1 MVRIVSDVVKMF
13 DAMSTDY
20 DDLKDLFYSWFFSRI
35 HYFIAKYII
44 KRNDLKKVLDIGC
57 GTGFQSF
64 LHAAAGSSVEAFDI
78 SPELIA
84 AANEKIRKFDYSK
97 LEMFPVYFDFVEKY
111 NRAIKAIV
119 NLRLGS
125 KICTPPTFRVA
136 NAEQI
141 PYKNEEFDHINCCGS
156 VLNFI
161 PNYRTTIAEI
171 SRCLKRKGSFFIEI
185 ESRWKLDTLWACI
198 DPLLKGKLEVN
209 KNLKE
214 GLRVLFEKPTR
225 GIAVP
230 FRTVKKGV
238 PINLNLNLFTVRS
251 FKRELA
257 LRGLKVERVKTIH
270 SITNLIPYG
279 ISTTLKPSKR
289 LINLFTLLS
298 RMEELTPINFPG
310 YNAAFIGR
318 KQ

>member
-1 MVRIVSDVVKMF
+1 MSDVVKMF

-20 DDLKDLFYSWFFSRI
+20 DDLKDLFYSWFFSRM
-35 HYFIAKYII
+35 HYFIAKHII
-44 KRNDLKKVLDIGC
+44 KRNDLEKVLDIGC

-64 LHAAAGSSVEAFDI
+64 LHAAAGSTVEAFDI

-84 AANEKIRKFDYSK
+84 AANEKKKRFDYSN
-97 LEMFPVYFDFVEKY
+97 LELFPVYFDFVEKY
-111 NRAIKAIV
+111 NRLIKTFV
-119 NLRLGS
+119 NSRRGAKKYIS
-125 KICTPPTFRVA
+125 PTFKVA

-161 PNYRTTIAEI
+161 PNYRNTIAEI
-171 SRCLKRKGSFFIEI
+171 SRCLKKKGSFFIEI
-185 ESRWKLDTLWACI
+185 ESRWKLDALWACI

-214 GLRVLFEKPTR
+214 GLRVLIEKPTR
-225 GIAVP
+225 EIAVP
-230 FRTVKKGV
+230 FRTIKKGV

-257 LRGLKVERVKTIH
+257 LRGLKVEKVKTIH

-289 LINLFTLLS
+289 LIKLFALLS

-310 YNAAFIGR
+310 YNTVFIGR